1 MLLLLLLLSERHVES
16 GSHALLDLGLE
27 RRLLALVQLLAL
39 LDLDLF
45 GLELTV
51 LGLELVLLSLQLLAQ
66 LCKLPGLLLELLIV
80 LQSLLCHLMFELV
93 DSRLGGRSCCW
104 LVGIVAI
111 IMVLVIGS

>member
-66 LCKLPGLLLELLIV
+66 LCKLSGLLL
-80 LQSLLCHLMFELV
+80 
-93 DSRLGGRSCCW
+93 
-104 LVGIVAI
+104 
-111 IMVLVIGS
+111 